1 MSMTSLTTSELKYEK
16 FISDLRQSRQSLVS
30 HGGYDGRQSRASK
43 RSLHRQPSARS
54 RSRDRLTSSG
64 AGYLGDPRDND
75 SLGEDSDNWAG
86 TSTDNNWTDYDQ
98 DIYMHRNPTHKFG
111 TRPGFGRDDVNL

>member
-1 MSMTSLTTSELKYEK
+1 MADNLEPPRGRYIDRPRPGQGHGKFFFIGSENSWNGICD
-16 FISDLRQSRQSLVS
+16 FFS
-30 HGGYDGRQSRASK
+30 
-43 RSLHRQPSARS
+43 
-54 RSRDRLTSSG
+54 DRLTAGG

-111 TRPGFGRDDVNL
+111 TRPGFGRDDVNLWID